1 MTSGTSVPDARL
13 AAFVA
18 DLAKAAT
25 SAFVE
30 VPLELLRAPGFRAA
44 LQNAQWY
51 VTTLDRAPVFDKI
64 TLMHALYQSGEYP
77 AGFGFNWDALLDVLR
92 DLEWLESAQGIAL
105 VWRHPDVLAE
115 RSPDVAATFR
125 EVVEDACAHRAE
137 HGYPPLRVL
146 IPAEPAGRRGAH
158 ARLG

>member
-1 MTSGTSVPDARL
+1 MTSPATALDPRL
-13 AAFVA
+13 MTLVA
-18 DLAKAAT
+18 DLAKVET
-25 SAFVE
+25 PAFVE
-30 VPLELLRAPGFRAA
+30 VPLELLRASGFRAA
-44 LQNAQWY
+44 LVGAHWY
-51 VTTLDRAPVFDKI
+51 VSTLDRAPVFDKQ

-137 HGYPPLRVL
+137 RGYPPLRVL
-146 IPAEPAGRRGAH
+146 VPAAPR
-158 ARLG
+158 